1 MKIINNFSSASSNFE
16 CIDRILLMSEFIV
29 FIQFSPS
36 NIVQF
41 DVISVMY
48 QFQLSRLTLKH
59 SKCID
64 CRELKRKM
72 IINEAPL
79 VWTELL
85 FGNRRQTLTM
95 VPASFDGVSREDSY
109 IFA

>member
-16 CIDRILLMSEFIV
+16 CIDRILLMSEFLV
-29 FIQFSPS
+29 FIQFSTS

-41 DVISVMY
+41 DVISVMLVMY

-79 VWTELL
+79 V
-85 FGNRRQTLTM
+85 
-95 VPASFDGVSREDSY
+95 
-109 IFA
+109 

>member
-29 FIQFSPS
+29 FIHFSPS

-64 CRELKRKM
+64 CKELKRKCKK
-72 IINEAPL
+72 EL
-79 VWTELL
+79 V
-85 FGNRRQTLTM
+85 
-95 VPASFDGVSREDSY
+95 
-109 IFA
+109 

>member
-1 MKIINNFSSASSNFE
+1 MKIINNFSSASSNF
-16 CIDRILLMSEFIV
+16 DRILLMSEFIV
-29 FIQFSPS
+29 LFSFLPPS

-59 SKCID
+59 SKSID

-79 VWTELL
+79 V
-85 FGNRRQTLTM
+85 
-95 VPASFDGVSREDSY
+95 
-109 IFA
+109 

>member
-48 QFQLSRLTLKH
+48 QLQLSRLILKH

-79 VWTELL
+79 V
-85 FGNRRQTLTM
+85 
-95 VPASFDGVSREDSY
+95 
-109 IFA
+109 